1 MKREELSSDALMVAE
16 LAKELGIST
25 LDLFIHW
32 IKTGE
37 IKNITLSVVFNDDD
51 ELKIDIDKNSLEEI
65 IKPDSEN
72 LIENTFSDNKNVD
85 SNSLPCTTTDVDL
98 KSNTSQSLT
107 SGTSYSTK
115 ETSFSRGTLHI
126 KNGQE
131 DNINIGAYVY
141 TTGDIL
147 AKPNAIPNVNMR
159 GIILDYNEQTITLIK
174 CEGMGFTALEACS
187 KEGKGWHFLSV
198 EECKLLRKR
207 REKINDSFLK
217 IHRKQ
222 IDDNVLL
229 LCQNT
234 DKNLT
239 VFDVRT
245 QHVSDSLLPQKTTEN
260 RTFYVYMTKTMRIV

>member
-1 MKREELSSDALMVAE
+1 MKQEELSSDALMVAE

-37 IKNITLSVVFNDDD
+37 IKNISLSVVFNDDD

-65 IKPDSEN
+65 SKQDAQNPTLWSGDVN
-72 LIENTFSDNKNVD
+72 NVSSPEKLTNIAKKD
-85 SNSLPCTTTDVDL
+85 IMPQYPCV
-98 KSNTSQSLT
+98 
-107 SGTSYSTK
+107 SGASYSTK
-115 ETSFSRGTLHI
+115 ETSFSRGTIHI
-126 KNGQE
+126 KKGQE

-147 AKPNAIPNVNMR
+147 AKPNAIPNVNIR
-159 GIILDYNEQTITLIK
+159 GIILDYNEKTITLIK
-174 CEGMGFTALEACS
+174 CEGTGYTAIEACS

-207 REKINDSFLK
+207 REKLNDSFLK
-217 IHRKQ
+217 VHRKQ

-245 QHVSDSLLPQKTTEN
+245 QHVSDNLLPQKTTEN
-260 RTFYVYMTKTMRIV
+260 RTFYVYMKKIMRIV